1 SVFHLAAVLD
11 DGLLAGQSAERFARV
26 LAPKATG
33 ARHLDE
39 LTRGLDL
46 DAFVVFSSAAGVL
59 GSAGQSGYAAANA
72 YVDALAA
79 QRRADGLPGLSL
91 SWGLWQQAGV
101 GLTAGLGQA
110 EIARLRRQGVGALT
124 AAQGLRALD
133 AALSADFAHVVPVR
147 LELGSVRRELERG
160 GDVPPLL
167 RSLVRARLRRAGTAA
182 AAPSALRER
191 LAALSPAE
199 RQGTLLDLVR
209 REAAA
214 VLG

>member
-1 SVFHLAAVLD
+1 
-11 DGLLAGQSAERFARV
+11 
-26 LAPKATG
+26 
-33 ARHLDE
+33 
-39 LTRGLDL
+39 
-46 DAFVVFSSAAGVL
+46 
-59 GSAGQSGYAAANA
+59 

-79 QRRADGLPGLSL
+79 RRRADGLPGLSL
-91 SWGLWQQAGV
+91 SWGLWQQAGT

-160 GDVPPLL
+160 GEVPPLL

-191 LAALSPAE
+191 LAAL
-199 RQGTLLDLVR
+199 
-209 REAAA
+209 
-214 VLG
+214 